1 MLGFHKWSENDNG
14 MRVCLRRGCTTID
27 IYFGLTGMLRYL
39 RDRHTQEEIEEMA
52 KTNNEK
58 IAFPLLNKLL
68 LFMMVFIVAG
78 LLAIGV
84 WMLIEQVWGDIENP
98 MGAVIRLGMM
108 AVFSILVWR
117 MLPKKMRHLDLMN
130 IPQRRQ

>member
-1 MLGFHKWSENDNG
+1 M
-14 MRVCLRRGCTTID
+14 
-27 IYFGLTGMLRYL
+27 
-39 RDRHTQEEIEEMA
+39 
-52 KTNNEK
+52 NNET
-58 IAFPLLNKLL
+58 IEFPLLNKLL

-78 LLAIGV
+78 LAVIGV
-84 WMLIEQVWGDIENP
+84 WTLIEQVSGHIENP
-98 MGAVIRLGMM
+98 MGAVIRLGSM

>member
-1 MLGFHKWSENDNG
+1 M
-14 MRVCLRRGCTTID
+14 
-27 IYFGLTGMLRYL
+27 
-39 RDRHTQEEIEEMA
+39 
-52 KTNNEK
+52 NNEK
-58 IAFPLLNKLL
+58 IEFPLLNKLY

-78 LLAIGV
+78 LLAVGV

-98 MGAVIRLGMM
+98 TGAVIRLGMA

-117 MLPKKMRHLDLMN
+117 ILPEKMRHSDLMN